1 MNILIIGATGF
12 IGKEVVKQLAR
23 EDVFLT
29 LLVRNPAKARPLQA
43 LAPEKIALV
52 T

>member
-12 IGKEVVKQLAR
+12 IGKEIVKQLAR

-29 LLVRNPAKARPLQA
+29 LLVRNPAKARLLQA
-43 LAPEKIALV
+43 
-52 T
+52 